1 MHIFAEHFPFL
12 CYSFSLCLAR
22 DFSLSILLIIYIDCL
37 VVFCFN
43 LTDNYHTIKAILL
56 WKTDLIIICY
66 RSSQLCQNNVC
77 WTWHSDRSFL
87 AFYCFVPRG
96 DFSGTTMTCYEALV
110 TRYYTVCLCL
120 PFPYHILKDL

>member
-12 CYSFSLCLAR
+12 CYSLSLCLAR

-56 WKTDLIIICY
+56 WKTDLIIIRIEAHNY
-66 RSSQLCQNNVC
+66 AKITFVGLDTVIEV
-77 WTWHSDRSFL
+77 FL
-87 AFYCFVPRG
+87 LF
-96 DFSGTTMTCYEALV
+96 
-110 TRYYTVCLCL
+110 TVL
-120 PFPYHILKDL
+120 FPGVISLAPL